1 MESSNNK
8 KNQFQEESRL
18 FRKLGLTLSQARVYT
33 TLTKFGEL
41 SAKEISQASKTD
53 RGNIYRIV
61 KDLQHLGLVERKLT
75 TKGDLFKAISIK
87 DGIQLLLSQRN
98 REHSEIQAMAK
109 KLTDDLKIIKKIN
122 FQENIEH
129 FNLIPKGIAN
139 LNAFINAMKNASST
153 IDDVIPWEGFEYAFL
168 NSKHEYEDVLK
179 RGVKIRYIT
188 NFPENLKTD
197 SAIIRNL
204 QKLQKFGS
212 LQVRSI
218 SFYPKAVF
226 AVFDKE
232 LVCIVTYPIPYPVET
247 PALWSNT
254 PTLIN
259 LAQSHFDLLWRN
271 AKNVLI

>member
-1 MESSNNK
+1 MQPSNNR
-8 KNQFQEESRL
+8 KNQFQEENRL
-18 FRKLGLTLSQARVYT
+18 FRKLGLTLSQARVYI

-41 SAKEISQASKTD
+41 SAKEISKASKTD
-53 RGNIYRIV
+53 RGNIYRII

-75 TKGDLFKAISIK
+75 TKGDIFKSIPIK
-87 DGIQLLLSQRN
+87 DGIQLLLSHKN
-98 REHSEIQAMAK
+98 REHSEIQTMAK
-109 KLTDDLKIIKKIN
+109 KLIDDLKLIKKEN
-122 FQENIEH
+122 FQENNEH

-139 LNAFINAMKNASST
+139 VNAFINAMENASST

-168 NSKHEYEDVLK
+168 NSKDEYEVALK

-188 NFPENLKTD
+188 NFPENLEAH
-197 SAIIRNL
+197 SAVIKNL

-218 SFYPKAVF
+218 SSYPEGVF

-232 LVCIVTYPIPYPVET
+232 LVCICAYPIPYPVET
-247 PALWSNT
+247 AALWSNT

-259 LAQSHFDLLWRN
+259 LAQSHFDLLWRD
-271 AKNVLI
+271 AKNVLV